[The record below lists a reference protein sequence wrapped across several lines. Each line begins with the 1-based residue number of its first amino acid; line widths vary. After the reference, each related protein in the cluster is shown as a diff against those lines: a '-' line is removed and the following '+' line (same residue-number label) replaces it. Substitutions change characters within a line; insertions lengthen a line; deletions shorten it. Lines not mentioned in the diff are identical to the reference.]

1 MADDNAATLELEQT
15 DSLALP
21 VAPEGDTLEP
31 IDSPVAEPTNADE
44 DRFYR
49 IPKDEPDYDTIR
61 TMLEDERVRQI
72 TKSALGRTEKAQR
85 DGEVALLRAEVAR
98 KDQELLQA
106 RWDALPPEVQENYR
120 RTNHPVVAKLAER
133 MPDPRE
139 AAQSAD
145 FQSEYNALFQEAQAR
160 GVPEQRL
167 RELYS
172 HQGWGRT
179 PLEAIRSVESH
190 LQKEATYWASQR
202 KAQARPVVPA
212 PLNPIPQQ
220 GTASVATA
228 PPPTN
233 PGLRAAGPDST
244 PRGAGA
250 GGVRQRMSRAEY
262 AALGRDGQKRLFPDA
277 SALDRAVKAGFFT
290 D

>member
-1 MADDNAATLELEQT
+1 MADDNATALELEQD

-31 IDSPVAEPTNADE
+31 SDSPVAEPTNADE

-106 RWDALPPEVQENYR
+106 RWDALPPDVQENYR

-139 AAQSAD
+139 AAQTAD

-190 LQKEATYWASQR
+190 LQKEATFWANQR
-202 KAQARPVVPA
+202 RAQAQPVGASPR
-212 PLNPIPQQ
+212 PIPTQ
-220 GTASVATA
+220 AAA
-228 PPPTN
+228 PAAAPVTPQTN
-233 PGLRAAGPDST
+233 PGLRGPGPDST
-244 PRGAGA
+244 SRGATPSKGKIRTSEINNEDFMNSYVPGSLLKRAHA
-250 GGVRQRMSRAEY
+250 GEV
-262 AALGRDGQKRLFPDA
+262 LLPD
-277 SALDRAVKAGFFT
+277 
-290 D
+290 

>member
-1 MADDNAATLELEQT
+1 MADDNATALELEQD

-21 VAPEGDTLEP
+21 VAPEGDTLAP

-139 AAQSAD
+139 AAQVAD
-145 FQSEYNALFQEAQAR
+145 FQSEYNSLFQEAQAR

-190 LQKEATYWASQR
+190 LQKEAAYWATQR
-202 KAQARPVVPA
+202 RAQAQPVGA
-212 PLNPIPQQ
+212 SARPIPTQ
-220 GTASVATA
+220 AAA
-228 PPPTN
+228 PAAAPVTPQTN
-233 PGLRAAGPDST
+233 PGLRGPGPDST
-244 PRGAGA
+244 PRGSSQTKGKIRTSEINNEDFMNSYVPGSLLKRAHAGE
-250 GGVRQRMSRAEY
+250 V
-262 AALGRDGQKRLFPDA
+262 LLPD
-277 SALDRAVKAGFFT
+277 
-290 D
+290 